1 MKLFNFM
8 KIAFFTE
15 GNYCGKIERQYA
27 GRTDQAWIAAL
38 DAEHCPLYSH
48 LDGSVDLGIIIPP
61 KKFDGYFT
69 DLMLHHHKQ
78 CDKLAVMQ
86 EGDHRLFWQD
96 RPLWQ
101 QMDYLQFLSAADIL
115 YCHNEYD
122 LKYYKGLIPHA
133 DVRILPTLMI
143 EDAIPRGQL
152 KNNTDRSGTMING
165 NWCSWYGA
173 GDSYFI
179 AQEFNEPIY
188 APQMGRMVADEWQ
201 IESITHI
208 PYMMWDNWMIELSKR
223 KYAVNLMRTI
233 AAASFSLNAA
243 WLGIP
248 TIGWDVQDTQRLCFP
263 ALSVPMGDMATAR
276 KMANHLAENE
286 LFYQHCSEYAKKAVN
301 DIYSEEQFLKRF
313 YEQFGE

>member
-1 MKLFNFM
+1 M

-15 GNYCGKIERQYA
+15 GNYRGKIDRRYA

-38 DAEHCPLYSH
+38 NAVHCPILQN
-48 LDGSVDLGIIIPP
+48 LDESVDLGIVIPP

-69 DLMLHHHKQ
+69 NLILHHRKQ
-78 CDKLAVMQ
+78 CKTLAVMQ

-101 QMDYLQFLSAADIL
+101 QMDYLHMLLLADIL

-122 LKYYKGLIPHA
+122 QKYFQGLIQHP

-143 EDAIPRGQL
+143 EDAIPKGQL
-152 KNNTDRSGTMING
+152 KNNIDRSGTMING

-179 AQEFNEPIY
+179 AQEIGESIY
-188 APQMGRMVADEWQ
+188 APQMGRMNADELG

-208 PYMMWDNWMIELSKR
+208 PYTTWDNWMIELNKR

-248 TIGWDVQDTQRLCFP
+248 TIGWDVQDTQRFCFP
-263 ALSVPMGDMATAR
+263 ELSVPMGDMVAAR
-276 KMANHLAENE
+276 KMAKHLAEND
-286 LFYQHCSEYAKKAVN
+286 LFYRHCAEYAKKMAI
-301 DIYSEEQFLKRF
+301 DIYDESEFLSRF
-313 YEQFGE
+313 YGAFEE

>member
-1 MKLFNFM
+1 M

-15 GNYCGKIERQYA
+15 GNYRGKIDRRHA

-38 DAEHCPLYSH
+38 DATHCPIFQK
-48 LDGSVDLGIIIPP
+48 LDKSVDLGIIIPP

-69 DLMLHHHKQ
+69 DIVNQ
-78 CDKLAVMQ
+78 CKLQCEKIAVMQ

-101 QMDYLQFLSAADIL
+101 QMDYLKFLSMADIL

-122 LKYYKGLIPHA
+122 QKYFRGLVQHP

-143 EDAIPRGQL
+143 EDAIPKVQL
-152 KNNTDRSGTMING
+152 KNNTERSGTMING

-179 AQEFNEPIY
+179 AQEIGEPIV
-188 APQMGRMVADEWQ
+188 APQMGRMITDELG
-201 IESITHI
+201 IGSITHI
-208 PYMMWDNWMIELSKR
+208 PYTTWDNWMIELNKR

-248 TIGWDVQDTQRLCFP
+248 TIGWNVQDTQRVCFP
-263 ALSVPMGDMATAR
+263 ELSVPMGDMASAR
-276 KMANHLAENE
+276 KVAKHLVLNE
-286 LFYQHCSEYAKKAVN
+286 LFYNHCAGYAKKMAI
-301 DIYSEEQFLKRF
+301 DIYGESQFMSRF
-313 YEQFGE
+313 YEAF